1 MFGRETRMLLRH
13 YLEQGSSKSE
23 LARQLGVSRDTIHR
37 WIRDG
42 DLERDVDAEA
52 VRYGP
57 RPLVATKL
65 DAYKPIIDARLTA
78 YPELSSVRLLD
89 EIRAAGYAGGYSQ
102 LKAYVRRVRPLPA
115 PEPVIRFETPAGRQA
130 QVDFARFRFDW
141 GVRYA
146 LLVVLGYSRVLWCR
160 FYPRQ
165 DMATLMDGL
174 EEAFGSFRW
183 RPAGAA
189 LRSDESGDYAR
200 PAARGRRAGPQCGV
214 SPLRASLGLHAA
226 RLPPVS
232 RADEGQGRASRAV
245 PARQFRLRP
254 HVPPRC
260 GSRSPATALAR
271 PRRQCAR
278 ARHDA
283 RASAGPLRSRGA
295 VPPAAGGH
303 TTLHLA
309 DRRAAIAHDPDPSI
323 AAGGRDGREALTRR
337 VCAPGRRCR
346 MKSAPL
352 SRRDRLRHI
361 LADLRMPGALE
372 ALDAI
377 LHGVDGGTLTAPEGD
392 RAAARRADSAAQ

>member
-57 RPLVATKL
+57 RPFVVTKL
-65 DAYKPIIDARLTA
+65 DAYKAIIEARLTA

-146 LLVVLGYSRVLWCR
+146 LLVVLGYSRLLWCR

-174 EEAFGSFRW
+174 EEAFGSFGGVPQELLFDQMKAVITRDL
-183 RPAGAA
+183 RLEGGALVRNA
-189 LRSDESGDYAR
+189 EFLRFAR
-200 PAARGRRAGPQCGV
+200 HWGFT
-214 SPLRASLGLHAA
+214 AA
-226 RLPPVS
+226 RLSSVS
-232 RADEGQGRASRAV
+232 RADEGQSRAARAL

-254 HVPPRC
+254 HLPPRC

-283 RASAGPLRSRGA
+283 RAPAGSVRS
-295 VPPAAGGH
+295 
-303 TTLHLA
+303 
-309 DRRAAIAHDPDPSI
+309 
-323 AAGGRDGREALTRR
+323 
-337 VCAPGRRCR
+337 
-346 MKSAPL
+346 
-352 SRRDRLRHI
+352 
-361 LADLRMPGALE
+361 
-372 ALDAI
+372 
-377 LHGVDGGTLTAPEGD
+377 
-392 RAAARRADSAAQ
+392 

>member
-13 YLEQGSSKSE
+13 YLEHGSSKSE

-102 LKAYVRRVRPLPA
+102 LKAYVRQVRPLPA
-115 PEPVIRFETPAGRQA
+115 PELVIRFETPAGRQA

-174 EEAFGSFRW
+174 EEAFASFGGV
-183 RPAGAA
+183 PKQG
-189 LRSDESGDYAR
+189 LRR
-200 PAARGRRAGPQCGV
+200 MGRH
-214 SPLRASLGLHAA
+214 LR
-226 RLPPVS
+226 R
-232 RADEGQGRASRAV
+232 
-245 PARQFRLRP
+245 
-254 HVPPRC
+254 
-260 GSRSPATALAR
+260 
-271 PRRQCAR
+271 
-278 ARHDA
+278 
-283 RASAGPLRSRGA
+283 
-295 VPPAAGGH
+295 
-303 TTLHLA
+303 
-309 DRRAAIAHDPDPSI
+309 
-323 AAGGRDGREALTRR
+323 
-337 VCAPGRRCR
+337 
-346 MKSAPL
+346 
-352 SRRDRLRHI
+352 
-361 LADLRMPGALE
+361 
-372 ALDAI
+372 
-377 LHGVDGGTLTAPEGD
+377 
-392 RAAARRADSAAQ
+392 